1 MDSIYDQFFTN
12 TYRLSINL
20 GGVLK
25 LPMIVLLI
33 GNIFYSLM
41 LVLKIKILADTIE
54 SEANKKIKSIVY
66 INLLVS
72 IVIGILGTFIIILG

>member
-1 MDSIYDQFFTN
+1 
-12 TYRLSINL
+12 
-20 GGVLK
+20 
-25 LPMIVLLI
+25 
-33 GNIFYSLM
+33 M